1 MSISFLQLK
10 GSTSTL
16 LFALTFQWK
25 ELSRRLGPQEY
36 PVALEGPR
44 RRGPPLGVGAV
55 EPVQEVEGAEVLVEL
70 EVVKVVVLARLEE
83 GQVVAGVLDQRVDHH
98 VGVPGNLGDCDG
110 GSIIRPGICFFSNK
124 VLLPDES

>member
-1 MSISFLQLK
+1 M
-10 GSTSTL
+10 
-16 LFALTFQWK
+16 LFTLTFQWI

-44 RRGPPLGVGAV
+44 GRGPPLGVGAV
-55 EPVQEVEGAEVLVEL
+55 EPVQEIEGAEVLVEL

-110 GSIIRPGICFFSNK
+110 GRVIRPGICFSSNMI
-124 VLLPDES
+124 LLPDE